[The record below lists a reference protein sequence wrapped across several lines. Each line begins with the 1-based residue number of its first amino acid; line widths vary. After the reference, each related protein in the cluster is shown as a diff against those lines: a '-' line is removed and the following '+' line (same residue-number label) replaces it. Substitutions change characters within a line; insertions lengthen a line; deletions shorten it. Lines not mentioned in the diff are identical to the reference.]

1 VVYETVDGL
10 EISTETNS
18 FFCAV
23 RAEMEEVVDDLK
35 LKPRTVFSV
44 RQELK
49 LKKGSTYKQPK
60 LYLL

>member
-1 VVYETVDGL
+1 MVYETFDGV

-18 FFCAV
+18 FLYAV

-35 LKPRTVFSV
+35 LKPGTVFSI

-49 LKKGSTYKQPK
+49 PKKGSTYKQPK
-60 LYLL
+60 LDSL